1 MAAEAPRTL
10 KTVTGAGG
18 QGPDIYDQAI
28 DPSRSTLDTAR
39 VIAERA
45 EKARIDFLFTA
56 DLLRF
61 GAQGAIGSQEPLMFV
76 SALAGI
82 TSRIGLIATVSTTF
96 HHPFNLAR
104 FFGTLDHLS
113 NGRAAWNLVTSS
125 IGEEN
130 YGTALPAP
138 EDRYA
143 RAAESLEVAYAL
155 WDSWKDGALT
165 ADARGRAVL
174 DPSKVL
180 PIDHEGRFFSVR
192 GPGNI
197 PPLPQGRPVQIQ
209 AGQSEAGIALGAR
222 YAEIVFTSL
231 PTMEIAAEYTAKIR
245 RLAAGHGRRPGLPW
259 IFSSL
264 HATFGATEE
273 QARRKVADRIEALDF
288 EQGRA
293 RLEDMFGGGTDL
305 SSVKLDET
313 IPAELI
319 PDVKTVNGRRGRVE
333 IFSRYAARG
342 YTLRELIIA
351 AQDTGHWSVAGTP
364 EQIADAVEE
373 RFNAGVLDVI
383 SLGGIANDRQH
394 EFTVDGL
401 LGELRARGVVNDGYR
416 GTTLR
421 ENLGLPAEDLV
432 AQPSSAAQWR
442 SPAA

>member
-18 QGPDIYDQAI
+18 QGGDIYDQAI
-28 DPSRSTLDTAR
+28 DPSRSTLDSAR
-39 VIAERA
+39 LIARRA
-45 EKARIDFLFTA
+45 EQAQIDFLFTA

-76 SALAGI
+76 SALSGL

-96 HHPFNLAR
+96 HDPFNLAR

-130 YGTALPAP
+130 YGMALPAP

-143 RAAESLEVAYAL
+143 RAAEALDVIYAL
-155 WDSWKDGALT
+155 WDSWKAGALT
-165 ADARGRAVL
+165 ADERGRAVL
-174 DPSKVL
+174 DPARVL
-180 PIDHEGRFFSVR
+180 PVDHQGRFFSVK
-192 GPGNI
+192 GPLNI

-209 AGQSEAGIALGAR
+209 AGQSEAGMALGAR

-231 PTMEIAAEYTAKIR
+231 PTMEIAHEYTTKIR

-264 HATFGATEE
+264 HATFGATEQE
-273 QARRKVADRIEALDF
+273 ARRKVAQRVQAIDF
-288 EQGRA
+288 ERGRA
-293 RLEDMFGGGTDL
+293 QVEDMFGGGVDL
-305 SSVKLDET
+305 SSVKLDAT
-313 IPAELI
+313 VPARLI
-319 PDVKTVNGRRGRVE
+319 PDVKTVNGRRGRVG
-333 IFSRYAARG
+333 IFSRYAAAG

-373 RFNAGVLDVI
+373 RFKAGVLDVVT
-383 SLGGIANDRQH
+383 LGGIADDRQH
-394 EFTVDGL
+394 EFVVEGL
-401 LGELRARGVVNDGYR
+401 LGELRKRGVVSDGYQ

-421 ENLGLPAEDLV
+421 DNLGLPAEDL
-432 AQPSSAAQWR
+432 QPASAAG
-442 SPAA
+442 